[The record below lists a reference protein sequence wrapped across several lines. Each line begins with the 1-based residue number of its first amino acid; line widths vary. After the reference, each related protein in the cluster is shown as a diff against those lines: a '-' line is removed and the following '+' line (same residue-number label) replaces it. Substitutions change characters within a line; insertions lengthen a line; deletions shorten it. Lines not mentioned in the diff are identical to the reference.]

1 MKKKVAAKVKTA
13 PPSSKKTKAVASA
26 QRNGGNN
33 PAPNKKPVNPADD
46 PRYQQVVKDYEQ
58 ALKAMQAQKF
68 DRAKPLLEKVVAGPI
83 KELADRAGMHLNICN
98 QQLAKTTT
106 SFKTPEEHYDYAV
119 SLMNM
124 GDFVSAREHLEKLS
138 NQNPKLDFVWYGLA
152 VLECLTGRFPE
163 SLQHLAEAIRLNK
176 ANRFQARNDSDFR
189 NLADDPRFTELLYP
203 EVTGE

>member
-1 MKKKVAAKVKTA
+1 M
-13 PPSSKKTKAVASA
+13 
-26 QRNGGNN
+26 
-33 PAPNKKPVNPADD
+33 KPVNPADD

-58 ALKAMQAQKF
+58 ALKAMQSQKF

-124 GDFVSAREHLEKLS
+124 GDFVAAREHFDKLS
-138 NQNPKLDFVWYGLA
+138 SQNPKLDFVWYGMA

-163 SLQHLAEAIRLNK
+163 ALQHLAEAIRLNK
-176 ANRFQARNDSDFR
+176 ANRYQARNDSDFR